1 MSATQ
6 IQISQFAFRS
16 IQIGAVA
23 TLVAFGALHD
33 IYFSINGIDMVS
45 RALSIFD
52 VGREDSIPTAFSII
66 NLLLSSILLF
76 ALYYHSKKFDR
87 KYSFYWAILSLI
99 MFGLAVDESAGI
111 HERLSKLQMY
121 TGSLIPVD
129 ESYSWVIYGAA
140 FSAVVFLFFVPF
152 LLRIERLTAALMILS
167 GAIFV
172 TGALGFE
179 TVAGWMLYEGFAG
192 SQDLGYFM
200 TQLIEEGLEM
210 SGIALFNCTLLDYC
224 LRRKVTFSLTIA
236 PRAAEEWR
244 EAAPGKDEFRPATQ

>member
-16 IQIGAVA
+16 IQVGAV
-23 TLVAFGALHD
+23 TILMAFGALHD

-66 NLLLSSILLF
+66 NLLVSSILLF
-76 ALYYHSKKFDR
+76 ALYYYSKQYDR
-87 KYSFYWAILSLI
+87 KYSIYWAILCLI
-99 MFGLAVDESAGI
+99 MFGLAVDEAAGV

-129 ESYSWVIYGAA
+129 ESYSWVVYGAVFCVA
-140 FSAVVFLFFVPF
+140 VFLFFVPF
-152 LLRIERLTAALMILS
+152 LLRIERLTAAFMVLS

-179 TVAGWMLYEGFAG
+179 TVAGWMLYAGFAD
-192 SQDLGYFM
+192 SQDLAYFM
-200 TQLIEEGLEM
+200 TQLFEEGLEM
-210 SGIALFNCTLLDYC
+210 AGIALFNCTLLDYC
-224 LRRKVTFSLTIA
+224 LRRQISFKLTVS
-236 PRAAEEWR
+236 PRAPDKWR
-244 EAAPGKDEFRPATQ
+244 EAAASKDEFRPAT